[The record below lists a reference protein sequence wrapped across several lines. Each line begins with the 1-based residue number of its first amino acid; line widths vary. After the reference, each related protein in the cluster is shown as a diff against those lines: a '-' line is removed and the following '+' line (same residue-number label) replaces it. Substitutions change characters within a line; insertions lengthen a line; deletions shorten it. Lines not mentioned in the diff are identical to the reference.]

1 MSNRHRPDPNPVR
14 GDLQGRRRT
23 WGAFA
28 DEGDRTRRRA
38 VGGRIGRIVGTAAPR
53 EPPRRSVASAAKRW
67 VGLYDAAEDQIAI
80 MGWDGLGQPAHP
92 SFPRSEGLSGAAVA
106 TGQVVIVGDVAGDP
120 RFLNTHATTP
130 SEIVVPVL
138 EREAVV
144 GLIDVSM

>member
-1 MSNRHRPDPNPVR
+1 
-14 GDLQGRRRT
+14 
-23 WGAFA
+23 
-28 DEGDRTRRRA
+28 
-38 VGGRIGRIVGTAAPR
+38 
-53 EPPRRSVASAAKRW
+53 
-67 VGLYDAAEDQIAI
+67 